1 MTDEKL
7 ASVKRQYE
15 RFPYPPRDPKDEDR
29 RLLAGMVDALPQ
41 INHYGFRGRRDF
53 RKGFRVLVAGGGT
66 GDASTYLAHQL
77 RETDARIVYLDVSE
91 AARDAARARAARRG
105 LEGRVDFRLGSLLD
119 VPSWGESFDFVSCT
133 GVLHHLPDPPA
144 GLRAL
149 RAVLA
154 PGGLM
159 GLMVYG
165 ALGRAAVYPM
175 QTLLRLVNAD
185 AQDDETRVRRTRA
198 VLDGLP
204 DGHPGR
210 LLAARAIDVDSDAG
224 LFDLLLH
231 SVDRAYTV
239 PELYGFLGGAGLRL
253 VAFVPD
259 TRPLYDARLAFRD
272 PEVLEA
278 VLALPRPEREAAAEL
293 AFSCVNRHSFWASAD
308 VDTAAD
314 PLDPENVPFFAGPS
328 GQDPVALARALR
340 SLEPDRP
347 RNVPLPVQETR
358 IVAEVRLDAAGCRFL
373 ALVDGS
379 RTMGEIAS
387 RVAAECGLESG
398 AAWAASLRTFE
409 TLSLVDALLLRHSS
423 APSLLPGTPWSG
435 A

>member
-1 MTDEKL
+1 MTEKL

-15 RFPYPPRDPKDEDR
+15 RYPYPPRDPADEDR

-77 RETDARIVYLDVSE
+77 RDTDARIVYLDVSE
-91 AARDAARARAARRG
+91 AARDIARARAARRG
-105 LEGRVDFRLGSLLD
+105 LQDRVDFRVGSLLD
-119 VPSWGESFDFVSCT
+119 VQAWGESFDFVNCS
-133 GVLHHLPDPPA
+133 GVLHHLPDPSA

-149 RAVLA
+149 RSVLA
-154 PGGLM
+154 PGGLL

-165 ALGRAAVYPM
+165 ACGRAAIYPM
-175 QTLLRLVNAD
+175 QALLRLVNTGAS
-185 AQDDETRVRRTRA
+185 DEETCVRRARA

-204 DGHPGR
+204 EGHPTR
-210 LLAARAIDVDSDAG
+210 LVAARTIDIDSDAG
-224 LFDLLLH
+224 LYDLFLH

-239 PELYGFLGGAGLRL
+239 PELYGFLGDAGLRL
-253 VAFVPD
+253 VAFAPD
-259 TRPLYDARLAFRD
+259 TRPLYDARLAFSD

-293 AFSCVNRHSFWASAD
+293 AFGCIARHSFWASGDAD
-308 VDTAAD
+308 TEAD
-314 PLDPENVPFFAGPS
+314 PLDPENVPFFAGTS
-328 GQDPVALARALR
+328 GQDPVALACTLR

-347 RNVPLPVQETR
+347 RNLPLRVQETR
-358 IVAEVRLDAAGCRFL
+358 VVVEVRLDAAACRFV

-379 RTMGEIAS
+379 RTMGEIVE
-387 RVAAECGLESG
+387 RVASELGMESP
-398 AAWAASLRTFE
+398 AAWAAAVLTFE
-409 TLSLVDALLLRHSS
+409 TLSLVDALLLRHASVP
-423 APSLLPGTPWSG
+423 ALLPGTP
-435 A
+435 

>member
-1 MTDEKL
+1 MNEKL

-15 RFPYPPRDPKDEDR
+15 RYPYPPRDPADEDR

-77 RETDARIVYLDVSE
+77 RDTDARIVYLDVSE
-91 AARDAARARAARRG
+91 AARDIARARAARRG
-105 LEGRVDFRLGSLLD
+105 LQDRVDFRVGSLLD
-119 VPSWGESFDFVSCT
+119 VHAWGESFDFVNCS
-133 GVLHHLPDPPA
+133 GVLHHLPDPSA

-149 RAVLA
+149 RSVLA
-154 PGGLM
+154 PGGLL

-165 ALGRAAVYPM
+165 ASGRAAIYPM
-175 QTLLRLVNAD
+175 QALLRLVNTGASD
-185 AQDDETRVRRTRA
+185 EETRVRRARA

-204 DGHPGR
+204 EGHPTR
-210 LLAARAIDVDSDAG
+210 LVAARAIDIDSDAG
-224 LFDLLLH
+224 LYDLFLH

-239 PELYGFLGGAGLRL
+239 PELYGFLGDAGLRL

-259 TRPLYDARLAFRD
+259 TRPLYDARLAFSD

-293 AFSCVNRHSFWASAD
+293 AFGCIGRHSFWASGDAD
-308 VDTAAD
+308 TEAD
-314 PLDPENVPFFAGPS
+314 PLDPENVPFFAGTS
-328 GQDPVALARALR
+328 GQDPVALARTLR
-340 SLEPDRP
+340 ALEPDRP
-347 RNVPLPVQETR
+347 RNFPLRVQETR
-358 IVAEVRLDAAGCRFL
+358 VVAEVRLDAAGCRFV

-379 RTMGEIAS
+379 RTMGEIVE
-387 RVAAECGLESG
+387 RVASELGLETP
-398 AAWAASLRTFE
+398 AAWAAAVLTFE
-409 TLSLVDALLLRHSS
+409 TLSLVDALLLRHASVP
-423 APSLLPGTPWSG
+423 ALLPRTP
-435 A
+435 